1 MTTLSNTT
9 QNPLVRA
16 LHKSGLLAGDLDYH
30 VVRASMV
37 IMFLFFGYPPGIAT
51 EDPCAER
58 SELAELIGNG
68 RDAPR

>member
-1 MTTLSNTT
+1 MTTLANTT
-9 QNPLVRA
+9 QNSVLRA
-16 LHKSGLLAGDLDYH
+16 LHKSGLLAEHLDYH
-30 VVRASMV
+30 IVRASIV